1 MAKNGPDSLKSRM
14 LQRIKRSPLGVYVQ
28 YLGGE
33 FKQTGSG
40 KYLSDNRSGLIASFL
55 EFVVAVGAMIGL
67 VILFLISIL
76 MKSQINGKKD

>member
-40 KYLSDNRSGLIASFL
+40 KYLSENRSGIIAGFL
-55 EFVVAVGAMIGL
+55 EFVFAVGAIIGL
-67 VILFLISIL
+67 VFLFIISIL
-76 MKSQINGKKD
+76 LKSEINGKKD